1 MSDPGA
7 LILIRHAEPV
17 VNPGQPAAQWSLTPA
32 GMEASR
38 ILAVRLR
45 ALAPM
50 RVVTS
55 HERKARATAD
65 VIGETLSIPVI
76 EMPGFEEQGDNRVP
90 FFIDTE
96 AFDRAVQRHFL
107 VPDEV
112 VLGQESANQAA
123 ERFAQALSRARAT
136 CPGGTLACVSHGRV
150 LCAFLARYFG
160 VVAYSRWKRLGMPD
174 AIVVDQQGR
183 LLESWSGSL

>member
-17 VNPGQPAAQWSLTPA
+17 VDPGQPAAQWSLTPA

-38 ILAVRLR
+38 LLAIRLC

-50 RVVTS
+50 CIVSS
-55 HERKARATAD
+55 HERKAKATAE
-65 VIGETLSIPVI
+65 VIGGTLSIPVF
-76 EMPGFEEQGDNRVP
+76 EMPGFEEQGGNRIP
-90 FFIDTE
+90 FFADTE
-96 AFDRAVQRHFL
+96 AFDRAVQRLFST
-107 VPDEV
+107 PDEV

-123 ERFAQALSRARAT
+123 DRFAQALSSARAT

-160 VVAYSRWKRLGMPD
+160 VPAYSHWKRLGMPD
-174 AIVVDQQGR
+174 AIMVDQQRR